1 MTDDRPRP
9 QYGEYATPEQQAAAM
24 GRTYV
29 PAPPPTATPA
39 SDRPAP
45 LASDYPPQSSY
56 LGRFVTLFLLAL
68 GGLNL
73 VTGVPT
79 YLDLSS
85 TLRSAAEVSGKS
97 LHNLPSSVNGAGI
110 PIIIANVI
118 IYALTVIWAMFALR
132 HGRASVY
139 IPIVGFFVFAL
150 VLCVLLV
157 LYAPGYFTTLQ
168 N

>member
-1 MTDDRPRP
+1 MTDDRPKP

-24 GRTYV
+24 GHVYV
-29 PAPPPTATPA
+29 PPTAPEPA
-39 SDRPAP
+39 TDVAP
-45 LASDYPPQSSY
+45 DYPRQSSY
-56 LGRFVTLFLLAL
+56 VGRFVTIFLLAL

-79 YLDLSS
+79 YLDLTS
-85 TLRSAAEVSGKS
+85 TLRAAAEVSGTS

-110 PIIIANVI
+110 PIIIANVV
-118 IYALTVIWAMFALR
+118 IYALTVLWAMFALR
-132 HGRASVY
+132 RGRASVY
-139 IPIVGFFVFAL
+139 IPIVGFFVFGL

-157 LYAPGYFTTLQ
+157 LYAPGYFTALQ